1 MLTRIKIS
9 NSATGLLYQRYRAV
23 QQYYTPNIILR
34 NALMFSISNG
44 DKYDKQEINM
54 SGTEFQIS
62 TLFGNNSNIY
72 KLLIDQYYKRKLT
85 DQEYKTII
93 CYHIEEGLRNN
104 DFSSM
109 FN

>member
-9 NSATGLLYQRYRAV
+9 NSATSLLGIRFKTA
-23 QQYYTPNIILR
+23 QQHYTPNIILR

-44 DKYDKQEINM
+44 DKYDEHAINM

-93 CYHIEEGLRNN
+93 CYHMEEGLRNN
-104 DFSSM
+104 EFPTI

>member
-9 NSATGLLYQRYRAV
+9 NRATSLLHITFKAA
-23 QQYYTPNIILR
+23 QQHYTPNIILR

-62 TLFGNNSNIY
+62 TLLGDNSNIY

>member
-9 NSATGLLYQRYRAV
+9 NSATSLLGIRFKTA
-23 QQYYTPNIILR
+23 QQHYTPNIILR

-44 DKYDKQEINM
+44 DKYDEHAINM

-72 KLLIDQYYKRKLT
+72 KLLIDQYYKRKLS
-85 DQEYKTII
+85 DQDYKTILV
-93 CYHIEEGLRNN
+93 YHFEKGLSHE
-104 DFSSM
+104 DFKSV